1 MPNETVALIEGR
13 KRHVKAPGIGV
24 IEHRSTRDAWDHA
37 LAIGQKYVNIADIK
51 RSGLVAPTGVWIL
64 TDALHQ
70 KTTSQPKAANA
81 MGPRGGW
88 RRSPSPPEA
97 GTELPARGKEDGEVL
112 DLVELFFFAY
122 RDFVRDADRLLET
135 YGFGR
140 AHHRVLHFVDRRPGL
155 SIAALLDI
163 LRITKQSL
171 NRVLK
176 QLLDAGLVEARAG
189 ANDRRQRL
197 LFLTSSGQ
205 ALARELAALQSERC
219 KRVLG
224 DMPIPARG
232 AAADFLF
239 AMIDGDERARVRDHL
254 ARARNN
260 AQRAGETP

>member
-1 MPNETVALIEGR
+1 M
-13 KRHVKAPGIGV
+13 APRA
-24 IEHRSTRDAWDHA
+24 E
-37 LAIGQKYVNIADIK
+37 N
-51 RSGLVAPTGVWIL
+51 
-64 TDALHQ
+64 
-70 KTTSQPKAANA
+70 
-81 MGPRGGW
+81 
-88 RRSPSPPEA
+88 
-97 GTELPARGKEDGEVL
+97 GEVL

-197 LFLTSSGQ
+197 LYLTSRGET
-205 ALARELAALQSERC
+205 LARELARLQSERFR
-219 KRVLG
+219 RVLG
-224 DMPIPARG
+224 DMPIPARD

-239 AMIDGDERARVRDHL
+239 AMIDSDERARVRDHL
-254 ARARNN
+254 ARARDS
-260 AQRAGETP
+260 ARTMGQEP

>member
-1 MPNETVALIEGR
+1 MSDVLHR
-13 KRHVKAPGIGV
+13 KPAPPP
-24 IEHRSTRDAWDHA
+24 RPACAS
-37 LAIGQKYVNIADIK
+37 
-51 RSGLVAPTGVWIL
+51 AP
-64 TDALHQ
+64 
-70 KTTSQPKAANA
+70 P
-81 MGPRGGW
+81 GGW
-88 RRSPSPPEA
+88 RGDMPPPA
-97 GTELPARGKEDGEVL
+97 GKAEPLVRDEDDGGVL

-122 RDFVRDADRLLET
+122 RDFVGDADRLLET

-197 LFLTSSGQ
+197 LYLTPRGET
-205 ALARELAALQSERC
+205 LARELATLQSERFR
-219 KRVLG
+219 RVLG
-224 DMPIPARG
+224 DMPLTARD

-239 AMIDGDERARVRDHL
+239 AMIDAGERARVRDHL
-254 ARARNN
+254 ARARVRDGLTDD
-260 AQRAGETP
+260 AP

>member
-1 MPNETVALIEGR
+1 MSDVLHR
-13 KRHVKAPGIGV
+13 KPASPPRLACASAP
-24 IEHRSTRDAWDHA
+24 
-37 LAIGQKYVNIADIK
+37 
-51 RSGLVAPTGVWIL
+51 P
-64 TDALHQ
+64 
-70 KTTSQPKAANA
+70 
-81 MGPRGGW
+81 GGW
-88 RRSPSPPEA
+88 RNALSHPPTAAQPA
-97 GTELPARGKEDGEVL
+97 GRDEDDGGVL

-122 RDFVRDADRLLET
+122 RDFVGDADRLLET

-197 LFLTSSGQ
+197 LYLTPRGET
-205 ALARELAALQSERC
+205 LARELATLQSERFR
-219 KRVLG
+219 RVLG
-224 DMPIPARG
+224 DMPLPARD

-239 AMIDGDERARVRDHL
+239 AMIDAGERARVRDHL
-254 ARARNN
+254 ARAR
-260 AQRAGETP
+260 ARDGLTDDAP

>member
-1 MPNETVALIEGR
+1 V
-13 KRHVKAPGIGV
+13 
-24 IEHRSTRDAWDHA
+24 
-37 LAIGQKYVNIADIK
+37 
-51 RSGLVAPTGVWIL
+51 
-64 TDALHQ
+64 TDALHR
-70 KTTSQPKAANA
+70 KSTASPGAASA
-81 MGPRGGW
+81 PSPGAAW
-88 RRSPSPPEA
+88 RRPVSSPPA
-97 GTELPARGKEDGEVL
+97 ILQSPARGADDGEVL

-197 LFLTSSGQ
+197 LYLTSRGE
-205 ALARELAALQSERC
+205 ALARELARLQSERFR
-219 KRVLG
+219 RVLG
-224 DMPIPARG
+224 DMPVAGRD

-239 AMIDGDERARVRDHL
+239 AMIDSDERARVRDHL
-254 ARARNN
+254 ARARCP
-260 AQRAGETP
+260 AGEPGAKP